1 MLLML
6 HVMYRTFKTMLSM
19 EFIFS
24 HPTIRYSLAFI
35 KWFLKNNSMLVNCI
49 MHGGEIREG
58 PPTKSYDLLITWSY
72 EVMYQIKNTIS

>member
-1 MLLML
+1 
-6 HVMYRTFKTMLSM
+6 
-19 EFIFS
+19 
-24 HPTIRYSLAFI
+24 
-35 KWFLKNNSMLVNCI
+35 MLVNCI